1 MLKPKSMTR
10 AVIVGH
16 KEVLDE
22 TVETLH
28 DINIFHI
35 EEYNEEDSTFK
46 IGKPFE
52 NAGDVSKKLVQL
64 RSISSFLGI
73 KPKEV
78 PKQDTK
84 VLWAE
89 LDEKLA
95 TLENEIDEKTE
106 EKNSYETR
114 LKELDSLIKDLKPFV
129 SIPIDLKNY
138 RGYENLS
145 VFAGTVKGD
154 ISSELSAITNDYELE
169 FDPDTLAIALF
180 VRKDKEDIVAEMLA
194 DNEFREI
201 RVPDMD
207 GISSEIIADLESE
220 KNTINEKIS
229 SLEKSISDIKERY
242 SDFILASDEILSIE
256 SQKSEVPLRI
266 ATSEHTFVID
276 GWVPSDEY
284 NKLTRTLESSTGG
297 RVFVSKQE
305 VSEEEEEDVPVEY
318 NNSGTTKPFESIM
331 NLYTR
336 PNYKELDPTSLIF
349 IFFPLFYGMILGDVG
364 YALVLLALALGIKKY
379 VNIESLRP
387 LMDIL
392 IYCQISAL
400 IFGILYG
407 EAFAISLATTHI
419 GVPPWSPEPLLNDV
433 FGISLANTVHLDPG
447 YAPGLIPGF
456 ETIHLFESPIS
467 GEMVTFPYHRPDAV
481 MTLLV
486 ISSIIG
492 VMHINLGYI
501 LGFINENNKHGFM
514 AALLEKGSWIVIEIG
529 IVLTVLG
536 YLDYLPIAIGAAI
549 FLIGVLMLVKGEGI
563 KGPIELPSLLSNVLS
578 YTRIGAVGLSSIY
591 IGYTVN
597 QIAFEMLMPDSLGI
611 MAIFALIVFI
621 FGHALNSVLSI
632 IAPGLHALRLQ
643 YVEFFNKF
651 YEGGGKKYSPFGY
664 IRKYTEE

>member
-22 TVETLH
+22 TVDTLH

-52 NAGDVSKKLVQL
+52 NAGEVSKKLVQL

-78 PKQDTK
+78 PIQDTK

-95 TLENEIDEKTE
+95 RLENELDEKTE

-114 LKELDSLIKDLKPFV
+114 LKELDSLQKELEPFV

-154 ISSELSAITNDYELE
+154 ISSELSGITNDYELE
-169 FDPDTLAIALF
+169 FDPNTLTIALF
-180 VRKDKEDIVAEMLA
+180 VRKDKEEIVAEMLA
-194 DNEFREI
+194 DYEFREI
-201 RVPDMD
+201 RVPDVE
-207 GISSEIIADLESE
+207 GTPSEIIADAESE
-220 KNTINEKIS
+220 RNSINEKIS
-229 SLEKSISDIKERY
+229 SLEKNISNIKERY

-256 SQKSEVPLRI
+256 SQKSEAPLRI

-305 VSEEEEEDVPVEY
+305 VAEEEEEEVPVEY
-318 NNSGTTKPFESIM
+318 NNAGVTKPFETIM
-331 NLYTR
+331 NLYAR
-336 PNYKELDPTSLIF
+336 PKYKEIDPTALIF
-349 IFFPLFYGMILGDVG
+349 ITFPLFYGMILGDIG
-364 YALVLLALALGIKKY
+364 YALILLGLAFGVKKLVNSDAIK
-379 VNIESLRP
+379 P
-387 LMDIL
+387 LMNIL
-392 IYCQISAL
+392 IYCQVSTL
-400 IFGILYG
+400 IFGVLYG
-407 EAFAISLATTHI
+407 EFLGFPLASLHGAH
-419 GVPPWSPEPLLNDV
+419 
-433 FGISLANTVHLDPG
+433 GIE
-447 YAPGLIPGF
+447 PGLIAGF
-456 ETIHLFESPIS
+456 ETINLFQSPIG
-467 GEMVTFPYHRPDAV
+467 GEMITYPIHRTHLV
-481 MTLLV
+481 MTLIVLTAL
-486 ISSIIG
+486 IG
-492 VMHINLGYI
+492 VAHINLGYI
-501 LGFINENNKHGFM
+501 LGFINEKKKHGFN
-514 AALLEKGSWIVIEIG
+514 AAMLEKGSWIVVEIG
-529 IVLTVLG
+529 IVLAILG
-536 YLDYLPIAIGAAI
+536 YVGYLPIAVGAAI
-549 FLIGVLMLVKGEGI
+549 FVIGFIMLIKGEGI
-563 KGPIELPSLLSNVLS
+563 KGPIELPSLLSNSLS
-578 YTRIGAVGLSSIY
+578 YTRLIAVGLSSIY
-591 IGYTVN
+591 IASTVN
-597 QIAFEMLMPDSLGI
+597 LIAFEMIWPQGGI
-611 MAIFALIVFI
+611 AAVFAILVFI
-621 FGHALNSVLSI
+621 FGHALNTVLSI

-643 YVEFFNKF
+643 YVEFFTKF
-651 YEGGGKKYSPFGY
+651 YEGGGKEYSPFGY

>member
-16 KEVLDE
+16 KEVMDE

-84 VLWAE
+84 VLWNE

-95 TLENEIDEKTE
+95 SLENELDEMTE
-106 EKNSYETR
+106 EKSSYESR
-114 LKELDSLIKDLKPFV
+114 LKELDSLKKELVPFV

-138 RGYENLS
+138 RGYENVS
-145 VFAGTVKGD
+145 VFTGTVKGD
-154 ISSELSAITNDYELE
+154 ISSELSGITNDYELE
-169 FDPDTLAIALF
+169 FDPNTLTIALF
-180 VRKDKEDIVAEMLA
+180 VTKDKEEIVEGMLA

-201 RVPDMD
+201 RVPDMEGQPSD
-207 GISSEIIADLESE
+207 IIADIESE
-220 KNTINEKIS
+220 RNTIKEKIT

-256 SQKSEVPLRI
+256 SQKSEAPLRI

-284 NKLTRTLESSTGG
+284 NKLTRTLESSTDG

-305 VSEEEEEDVPVEY
+305 VTEEEEEEVPVEY
-318 NNSGTTKPFESIM
+318 NNAGITKPFETIM
-331 NLYTR
+331 NLYAR
-336 PNYKELDPTSLIF
+336 PKYKEIDPTALIF
-349 IFFPLFYGMILGDVG
+349 ISFPLFYGMILGDIG
-364 YALVLLALALGIKKY
+364 YALILLGLAFGVKKLVNSDAIK
-379 VNIESLRP
+379 P
-387 LMDIL
+387 LMNIL
-392 IYCQISAL
+392 IYCQVSTL
-400 IFGILYG
+400 IFGVLYAEFLG
-407 EAFAISLATTHI
+407 FPLASLHGAH
-419 GVPPWSPEPLLNDV
+419 
-433 FGISLANTVHLDPG
+433 GIE
-447 YAPGLIPGF
+447 PGLIAGF
-456 ETIHLFESPIS
+456 ETINLLQSPIG
-467 GEMVTFPYHRPDAV
+467 GEMITYPIHRTHLV

-486 ISSIIG
+486 FTALVG
-492 VMHINLGYI
+492 VAHINLGYI
-501 LGFINENNKHGFM
+501 LGFINEKKKHGFN
-514 AALLEKGSWIVIEIG
+514 AAMLEKGSWIVVEIG
-529 IVLTVLG
+529 IVLAVLG
-536 YLDYLPIAIGAAI
+536 YLGYLPIAVGAAI
-549 FLIGVLMLVKGEGI
+549 FVIGFIMLVKGEGV
-563 KGPIELPSLLSNVLS
+563 KGPIELPSLLSNSLS
-578 YTRIGAVGLSSIY
+578 YTRLIAVGLSSIY
-591 IGYTVN
+591 IASTVN
-597 QIAFEMLMPDSLGI
+597 FLAFEMIWPQGGVAAVF
-611 MAIFALIVFI
+611 AIVVFI
-621 FGHALNSVLSI
+621 FGHALNTALSI

-643 YVEFFNKF
+643 YVEFFTKF
-651 YEGGGKKYSPFGY
+651 YEGGGKEYSPFGY